1 MKMNLE
7 TRPGVNA
14 VTAYGA
20 GYVEIN
26 HERFDTAVV
35 FAPTGPVQRAD
46 IANFDA
52 LEAAHFEALLAAE
65 PEVVLLGTGERHR
78 FVHPRMLASLSARRI
93 GVETMNT
100 AAACRTYNLLMVEDR
115 RVVALLL
122 HD

>member
-14 VTAYGA
+14 VTSYGT

-26 HERFDTAVV
+26 YERYDTAVV
-35 FAPTGPVQRAD
+35 LSPTGPVERVD

-52 LEAAHFEALLAAE
+52 LDAAHFEALLAAD

-78 FVHPRMLASLSARRI
+78 FVHPRLLASLAARRI
-93 GVETMNT
+93 GVETMST
-100 AAACRTYNLLMVEDR
+100 AAACRTYNFLMVEER

-122 HD
+122 RD

>member
-20 GYVEIN
+20 GYVEVN
-26 HERFDTAVV
+26 HERFTTAVIIS
-35 FAPTGPVQRAD
+35 PSGPVEAAA
-46 IANFDA
+46 IASFEE
-52 LEAAHFEALLAAE
+52 LEAAHLEALLAGD

-78 FVHPRMLASLSARRI
+78 FVHPRLLAGLAARRI
-93 GVETMNT
+93 GVETMTT

-122 HD
+122 HG

>member
-14 VTAYGA
+14 VTSYGV

-26 HERFDTAVV
+26 HERYDTAIVV
-35 FAPTGPVQRAD
+35 SPTGPVERVE

-52 LEAAHFEALLAAE
+52 LAAAHFEALLAAE

-78 FVHPRMLASLSARRI
+78 FVHPRLLASLAARRI
-93 GVETMNT
+93 GVETMST
-100 AAACRTYNLLMVEDR
+100 GAACRTYNLLMIEDR